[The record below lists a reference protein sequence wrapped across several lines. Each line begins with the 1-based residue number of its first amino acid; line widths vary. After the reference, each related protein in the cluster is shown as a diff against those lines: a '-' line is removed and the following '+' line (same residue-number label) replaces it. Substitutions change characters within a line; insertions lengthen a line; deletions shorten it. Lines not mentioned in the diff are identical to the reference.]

1 MRLKILLPD
10 RLCLD
15 LEVMRIVAEGPDG
28 AFGMLP
34 HHIDYVSQLAPGIL
48 TYEET
53 GGQVRYAGIHSGTL
67 VKVGGEVLVSTS
79 GAVLGDDLQTVQQ
92 RAQADFRAAEQN
104 ERAARA
110 ALARLEAQIVRRFL
124 ELEQAL

>member
-15 LEVMRIVAEGPDG
+15 LEVVRIVAEGPDG

-67 VKVGGEVLVSTS
+67 VKVGDEVLVSTS
-79 GAVLGDDLQTVQQ
+79 GAVLGDDVEDVLDGEGNHPQVPPLPHS
-92 RAQADFRAAEQN
+92 AS
-104 ERAARA
+104 
-110 ALARLEAQIVRRFL
+110 VRRRTHW
-124 ELEQAL
+124 Q